1 MITDQWQLEY
11 ANAVKNLKISNQIC
25 AWLMDGVNKNNIERL
40 FSETIAFR
48 IQLKGTKFYGKI
60 ILLLSDQDSLNFFWL

>member
-1 MITDQWQLEY
+1 MITDQCQLEY

-25 AWLMDGVNKNNIERL
+25 AWLMDGVNKNKIERL

-48 IQLKGTKFYGKI
+48 IRLKGTRFYGKI
-60 ILLLSDQDSLNFFWL
+60 TMLISDQYSLNFF

>member
-11 ANAVKNLKISNQIC
+11 ANVKNLKISNQVG
-25 AWLMDGVNKNNIERL
+25 AWLMDGVNKNKIERL

-60 ILLLSDQDSLNFFWL
+60 TLLLSDQNSLNFFW

>member
-11 ANAVKNLKISNQIC
+11 ANVKNLKISNQVS
-25 AWLMDGVNKNNIERL
+25 AWLMDGVNKNKIERL

-60 ILLLSDQDSLNFFWL
+60 TLLLSDQNSLNFFW